1 MKYGEQFEKESVPQW
16 SLYNI
21 DYNALKHY
29 IKANTTKDQATAI
42 AIPGHHDA
50 SLAKFEAELYGEL
63 SGQHDR
69 VDLFVKSKADEISRR
84 LQHLSSRIHRLI
96 LRGST
101 PCTNERSLLR
111 HQHRSMRYEH
121 ELLRCG
127 DDIRSLQRFVSAQV
141 VAFRKILK
149 KYKKWTGSSALGLR
163 FRDSVLSHPK
173 SFTKHDFSSLQA
185 QYDDLAVTLRAAT
198 PMDTSRSVSPVP
210 SPAILYRQPSDPL
223 SPTETIVNSQYSQQ
237 PVRYW
242 NEYDHGSEAGDAD
255 QNDDTAYTIYVNP
268 DREMDFPGK
277 SALKAV
283 FAVSVGKWM
292 QWTAGWRQPE
302 TPDGRDGERG
312 PLLPTRPALYGTADS
327 SYFSSV
333 PGGTWTDTEADDEA
347 DQAGGPGRR
356 GSHGSA
362 SSEEFPVGY
371 KAHYAALPSIE
382 SQRMAQ
388 YREYVLSWGTWACFA
403 VSYMLMGIATLLIMT
418 GRHKLRLE
426 VDAGVM
432 VGIMASLGSACAA
445 LGMTCSRQ
453 DTLSWLNKLA
463 VWSAFTIAC
472 VLNGILL
479 VLMLG
484 NTP

>member
-42 AIPGHHDA
+42 AIPGHRDT
-50 SLAKFEAELYGEL
+50 SLAKFEEELYREL

-96 LRGST
+96 LRGGT

-149 KYKKWTGSSALGLR
+149 KYKKWTGSSTLGLR

-173 SFTKHDFSSLQA
+173 SFTKHDFSPLQA

-210 SPAILYRQPSDPL
+210 SPAMLSRRPSDL
-223 SPTETIVNSQYSQQ
+223 VSPSETIVNDQNSQQ
-237 PVRYW
+237 QQPIRYW

-255 QNDDTAYTIYVNP
+255 QNDEAAYTIYVNP
-268 DREMDFPGK
+268 DGEMDFPGK
-277 SALKAV
+277 AALKAV
-283 FAVSVGKWM
+283 VGKWM
-292 QWTAGWRQPE
+292 RWAAGWRQPE
-302 TPDGRDGERG
+302 TPDSQDTERG
-312 PLLPTRPALYGTADS
+312 PLLPARPALYGTASS

-333 PGGTWTDTEADDEA
+333 PGGGTWTDTEADDEA
-347 DQAGGPGRR
+347 DQAAVPGRR

-362 SSEEFPVGY
+362 WSEDFPVGY

-403 VSYMLMGIATLLIMT
+403 VSYMLMGIATLLILT

-426 VDAGVM
+426 VDAGVV

-453 DTLSWLNKLA
+453 DALSLLNKLA
-463 VWSAFTIAC
+463 VWVAFAIAC